1 MTSEIDIEISFGQSI
16 MGKKKY
22 GTAALTDTLKK

>member
-1 MTSEIDIEISFGQSI
+1 MTSEIDIEISFGQSV

-22 GTAALTDTLKK
+22 GTVALIDTMQK

>member
-22 GTAALTDTLKK
+22 ETVALIDTMQK